1 MKELLQSFREAAVEA
16 PRIYFAPLVGVIQ
29 ALRAEWKR
37 LDTKQEDLKH
47 PTLPAATSNL
57 DDDIDGSSGVLQNI
71 ASSLPATD
79 PHHH

>member
-1 MKELLQSFREAAVEA
+1 MR
-16 PRIYFAPLVGVIQ
+16 
-29 ALRAEWKR
+29 
-37 LDTKQEDLKH
+37 QEDLKH